1 MDTRMSRAYSSCF
14 VEKKPLLKNRKLG
27 FSCPYKRLTCIR
39 STPSVLILRNKTLS
53 ESHSSVCLAYSVA
66 LGVVFLLYFAFM
78 GEFWRYHLE
87 VVELLRFRIVMR
99 MMRKWNEMGM
109 HLN

>member
-53 ESHSSVCLAYSVA
+53 ESHSPMCFAYSGA
-66 LGVVFLLYFAFM
+66 LGVILLLHFTFM
-78 GEFWRYHLE
+78 DVFWRYHGE
-87 VVELLRFRIVMR
+87 VVDLFRFHESDE
-99 MMRKWNEMGM
+99 NDEEDD
-109 HLN
+109 